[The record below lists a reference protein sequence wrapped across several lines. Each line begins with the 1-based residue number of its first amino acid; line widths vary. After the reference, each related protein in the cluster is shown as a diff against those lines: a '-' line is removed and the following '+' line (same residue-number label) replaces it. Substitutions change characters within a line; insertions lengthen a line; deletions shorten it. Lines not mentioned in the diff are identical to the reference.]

1 MTRALLPLLR
11 VGRRKTVVN
20 LSSGAGSIAA
30 RGGQGGWGMRSL
42 AYKASKAALNMGMP
56 APWEAGLLSPAIGFL
71 LVSVLLTRKRF
82 AGARCSGLDISGG
95 WVLLCWGLGLYM
107 EAWLG
112 CAYRCNHAVF

>member
-42 AYKASKAALNMGMP
+42 AYKASKAAINMGTS
-56 APWEAGLLSPAIGFL
+56 APWEAGLLSPATGFL
-71 LVSVLLTRKRF
+71 LVLVLLTRKES
-82 AGARCSGLDISGG
+82 AGARCSASMSLVAVCFFAGVMDSTWKPG
-95 WVLLCWGLGLYM
+95 WDARPIQLCCL
-107 EAWLG
+107 
-112 CAYRCNHAVF
+112 